1 MEHEDAVRDRIGLF
15 EVVRGEQDGTALLGL
30 LAHGGPEGL
39 AGGDIHAGGRLV
51 ENDQVV
57 GPGGG
62 EREPYA
68 LLLAAGELVDH
79 PVGDRRDAG
88 AGQDVG
94 DRVRPRVQIA
104 DEPDDLLDRDVLHQA
119 AALQHRADP
128 APGDRLLRGRTE
140 EPDRAGVRGAQA
152 EEQIEG
158 GGLSGAVGAEE
169 RHGLAGVQVEGEP
182 VDGAH
187 VPVYLADLVEA
198 DHGRLRGG
206 GFGDCRC
213 HAPSLAERGVRP
225 AGSRVVNRG

>member
-1 MEHEDAVRDRIGLF
+1 MEDEDAVRDRIGLF

-51 ENDQVV
+51 EDDQVV

-79 PVGDRRDAG
+79 PVGDRRDACS
-88 AGQDVG
+88 GQDVG
-94 DRVRPRVQIA
+94 DRVRARVQMA

-119 AALQHRADP
+119 TALQHGADP
-128 APGDRLLRGRTE
+128 APGDRLLRGRAE

-169 RHGLAGVQVEGEP
+169 RHGLAGVQVEES
-182 VDGAH
+182 
-187 VPVYLADLVEA
+187 
-198 DHGRLRGG
+198 
-206 GFGDCRC
+206 
-213 HAPSLAERGVRP
+213 PSTARTSPYALLTWSKLTTAACAVVASVAVVVMRP
-225 AGSRVVNRG
+225 AWRSGVSARQGHGS